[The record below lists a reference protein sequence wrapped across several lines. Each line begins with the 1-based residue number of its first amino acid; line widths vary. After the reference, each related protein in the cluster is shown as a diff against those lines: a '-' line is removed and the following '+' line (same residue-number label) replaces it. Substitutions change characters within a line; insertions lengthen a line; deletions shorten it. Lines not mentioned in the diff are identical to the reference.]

1 MSRDRFSL
9 GAAVLLVTCI
19 GCGPVQLPGLTDAT
33 GLELDRADEDALQGR
48 PREAYARYE
57 AIVRD
62 HPNDPAAAEALHR
75 MAMLR
80 VEAGSPLRDRRTA
93 QLLFRRLATDYGTTL
108 SGREARAWRVL
119 LREIDRCEA
128 EATRRGA
135 DAEKLRQTLDSIR
148 DSDLELEQHP

>member
-1 MSRDRFSL
+1 MRVDRFSP
-9 GAAVLLVTCI
+9 GSILLVMCI
-19 GCGPVQLPGLTDAT
+19 GCGQVALPGLTDQT
-33 GLELDRADEDALQGR
+33 ESELARADEDALRGR
-48 PREAYARYE
+48 PREAYGRYE
-57 AIVRD
+57 TIVRD
-62 HPNDPAAAEALHR
+62 HPNDPVAAEALHR

-80 VEAGSPLRDRRTA
+80 VEAGSPLRDRRMA
-93 QLLFRRLATDYGTTL
+93 QLLFRRLATDYGNTL